1 MIRRPPLRWFAL
13 LQQGKQMAL
22 VDAEHGLLRHAPIEA
37 FQSGRNWRL
46 TASSPRDQA
55 YGLEQTPDF
64 PLEAWLQHFLGQV
77 YPLNR
82 LCLLL
87 VWPEPP
93 SALTLQLWRMCL
105 SHLDLADYA
114 ICSPLDCLA
123 LKLENSLLIYL
134 DGGVAGLAACH
145 QAKVTEASYLGYG
158 RFLTRAVRRYLLQRY
173 ELRVDFATASTI
185 WWRLEQDQTQLTVS
199 GLNARQQPQH
209 QLLLF
214 EELQP
219 LARAALTPL
228 IEEVHTLSGVYPEL
242 PCQLLG
248 NRSALPGME
257 TLLAEQL
264 PAGAEKIQAG
274 DRMLIEGIQLRLMEV
289 MT

>member
-22 VDAEHGLLRHAPIEA
+22 VDAEHGLLRHAP
-37 FQSGRNWRL
+37 L
-46 TASSPRDQA
+46 TAFKTGKQWHLTDAGAQGEA
-55 YGLEQTPDF
+55 YGLEQSPDF
-64 PLEAWLQHFLGQV
+64 PLQAWLQHFLQQV
-77 YPLNR
+77 YPLSR
-82 LCLLL
+82 ICLLL

-93 SALTLQLWRMCL
+93 SALTLHLWRMCL
-105 SHLDLADYA
+105 AHLGLADYA

-134 DGGVAGLAACH
+134 DGGVAGLAAC
-145 QAKVTEASYLGYG
+145 QQSSVTEASYLGYG

-173 ELRVDFATASTI
+173 GLRVDFATASTI

-248 NRSALPGME
+248 NTSALPGME
-257 TLLAEQL
+257 ALLAEQL
-264 PAGAEKIQAG
+264 PAGAEKVQAG
-274 DRMLIEGIQLRLMEV
+274 DRMLIEGIQLMLMEV